1 MADSPHIADVTAQD
15 FEAQVLKRSHDVP
28 VLVDFW
34 AGWCAPCRTLKPV
47 LEKLAQEYQGKFF
60 LAKVDTDKEQ
70 PLAAQYGIRSL
81 PTVQL
86 FRNGRAVDSF
96 MGAQPERA
104 VRALLDKH
112 VARES
117 DTLVHSALLAQQA
130 GDLDKAGVLLQQAVE
145 SDPANDRA
153 KLALAGLSLARG
165 QIADADALLKTLSP
179 AARDGAEAAMLKAH
193 MEFARLADGSPSLPA
208 LEKKLA
214 VTPADSETR
223 LHLSAR
229 QVLSGQ
235 YEAAMQN
242 LLEIVRHDRT
252 FRDDAGRKTLLAVF
266 QLLGNN
272 HELVKKYRPLLAS
285 ALN

>member
-1 MADSPHIADVTAQD
+1 MADVGAHD
-15 FEAQVLKRSHDVP
+15 FEAQVILRSRETP

-34 AGWCAPCRTLKPV
+34 AGWCAPCRMLKPV

-70 PLAAQYGIRSL
+70 ALAGQYGIRSL

-86 FRNGRAVDSF
+86 FRDGKAVDSF

-104 VRALLDKH
+104 VRALLDKY

-117 DTLVHSALLAQQA
+117 DKWVQTALAAQQA
-130 GDLDKAGVLLQQAVE
+130 GDLDKAATLLQQAVE

-153 KLALAGLSLARG
+153 KLALAGVSLARG
-165 QIADADALLKTLSP
+165 RTADAEALLKALSP
-179 AARDGAEAAMLKAH
+179 EARDGAEAVMLR
-193 MEFARLADGSPSLPA
+193 ARLEFSRLAEDSPPQA
-208 LEKKLA
+208 ELEQKLA
-214 VTPADSETR
+214 AAPAAAELR
-223 LHLSAR
+223 LQLSAR
-229 QVLSGQ
+229 QVLGGQ

-242 LLEIVRHDRT
+242 LLEIVRRDRK
-252 FRDDAGRKTLLAVF
+252 FRDDAGRKTLLALF
-266 QLLGNN
+266 QLLGND
-272 HELVKKYRPLLAS
+272 HALVKQYRPLLAR

>member
-1 MADSPHIADVTAQD
+1 MADSPYIADVSAQD
-15 FEAQVLKRSHDVP
+15 FEAQVIARSREVP

-34 AGWCAPCRTLKPV
+34 AGWCAPCRMLKPV

-60 LAKVDTDKEQ
+60 LAKVDTDREQ
-70 PLAAQYGIRSL
+70 PLAAQYGVRSL

-86 FRNGRAVDSF
+86 FRDGKAVDGF
-96 MGAQPERA
+96 MGAQPEGA

-112 VARES
+112 VARAS
-117 DTLVHSALLAQQA
+117 DTLVRDALTAQQA
-130 GDLDKAGVLLQQAVE
+130 GDLDKAATLLHQAVE
-145 SDPANDRA
+145 NDPTNDRA
-153 KLALAGLSLARG
+153 KLALAALCLARG
-165 QIADADALLKTLSP
+165 RLVDAEALLKSLSP
-179 AARDGAEAAMLKAH
+179 EARAGAEAAMLKAH
-193 MEFARLADGSPSLPA
+193 MEFARLADGSPSLPE
-208 LEKKLA
+208 LERKLA
-214 VTPADSETR
+214 AAPADSETR

-229 QVLSGQ
+229 QVVNGQ

-242 LLEIVRHDRT
+242 LLEIVRHDRKY
-252 FRDDAGRKTLLAVF
+252 RDDAGRKTLLTVF

>member
-15 FEAQVLKRSHDVP
+15 FEAQVLQRSHEVP

-34 AGWCAPCRTLKPV
+34 AGWCAPCRALKPV

-60 LAKVDTDKEQ
+60 LAKIDTDKEQ

-86 FRNGRAVDSF
+86 FRNGQAVDSF
-96 MGAQPERA
+96 MGAQPERT

-117 DTLVHSALLAQQA
+117 DAIVRNALAAQQA
-130 GDLDKAGVLLQQAVE
+130 GDLDQAATLLQQAVE

-153 KLALAGLSLARG
+153 KLALAGLLLARG
-165 QIADADALLKTLSP
+165 QIADAEALLKSLSP
-179 AARDGAEAAMLKAH
+179 DTRDSAESAMLKAR
-193 MEFARLADGSPSLPA
+193 MEFTRLADGSPALA
-208 LEKKLA
+208 ELEKKLA
-214 VTPADSETR
+214 AVPADSETR

-229 QVLSGQ
+229 QVLNGQ

-242 LLEIVRHDRT
+242 LLEIVRHDRK
-252 FRDDAGRKTLLAVF
+252 FRDDAGRKSLLAVF

>member
-1 MADSPHIADVTAQD
+1 MTDSPHIADVTAQD
-15 FEAQVLKRSHDVP
+15 FEAQVVQRSHAVP

-34 AGWCAPCRTLKPV
+34 AGWCAPCRALKPV

-86 FRNGRAVDSF
+86 FRNGQAVDSF

-117 DTLVHSALLAQQA
+117 DALVRTALAAQQA
-130 GDLDKAGVLLQQAVE
+130 GNLDQAAALLQQAVA

-153 KLALAGLSLARG
+153 RLALAGLLLARG
-165 QIADADALLKTLSP
+165 RTADAETLLKSLSP
-179 AARDGAEAAMLKAH
+179 ETRDSAEATMLKAH
-193 MEFARLADGSPSLPA
+193 MGFARLAEGSPPLA
-208 LEKKLA
+208 ELERKLA
-214 VTPADSETR
+214 AVPADSETR

-229 QVLSGQ
+229 QVLNGQ

-242 LLEIVRHDRT
+242 LLEIVRHDRK
-252 FRDDAGRKTLLAVF
+252 FRDDAGRKTLLTVF

>member
-1 MADSPHIADVTAQD
+1 MADSAFTADVSAQD
-15 FEAQVLKRSHDVP
+15 FDVQVVQRSRQVP

-34 AGWCAPCRTLKPV
+34 AGWCAPCRMLKPV

-86 FRNGRAVDSF
+86 FRDGQAVDGF

-104 VRALLDKH
+104 VRALLDKY
-112 VARES
+112 VARAS
-117 DTLVHSALLAQQA
+117 DALVRTALAAQQA
-130 GDLDKAGVLLQQAVE
+130 GDLDKAATLLQQAME
-145 SDPANDRA
+145 SDPTNDRA
-153 KLALAGLSLARG
+153 KLALAGLLVARG
-165 QIADADALLKTLSP
+165 RTADAEALLKALSP
-179 AARDGAEAAMLKAH
+179 EARAGAEAATLRAH
-193 MEFARLADGSPSLPA
+193 MEFSRLAADAPAMPELTQKLATDPRDSGARLQLG
-208 LEKKLA
+208 
-214 VTPADSETR
+214 
-223 LHLSAR
+223 AR
-229 QVLSGQ
+229 QVLNGQ
-235 YEAAMQN
+235 YEAAIQN
-242 LLEIVRHDRT
+242 LLEIVRHDRK

-272 HELVKKYRPLLAS
+272 HALVKKYRPLLAS

>member
-1 MADSPHIADVTAQD
+1 MTDSPHIADVAAQD
-15 FEAQVLKRSHDVP
+15 FETQVLKRSHEVP

-34 AGWCAPCRTLKPV
+34 AGWCAPCRALKPV

-70 PLAAQYGIRSL
+70 QLAAQYGIRSL

-86 FRNGRAVDSF
+86 FRNGQAVDSF

-117 DTLVHSALLAQQA
+117 DTLVRNALQAQQA
-130 GDLDKAGVLLQQAVE
+130 GDLDQAATLLQQAVA

-153 KLALAGLSLARG
+153 KLALAGLLLARG
-165 QIADADALLKTLSP
+165 QVASAETLLKSLSP
-179 AARDGAEAAMLKAH
+179 DTRDSAEAAMLKAH
-193 MEFARLADGSPSLPA
+193 MEFARLADGSPSLPE
-208 LEKKLA
+208 LERKLA
-214 VTPADSETR
+214 ATPADSETR

-229 QVLSGQ
+229 QVLNGR

-242 LLEIVRHDRT
+242 LLEIVRHDRK
-252 FRDDAGRKTLLAVF
+252 FRDDAGRKTLLTVF

>member
-1 MADSPHIADVTAQD
+1 MADSPHIADVSAQD
-15 FEAQVLKRSHDVP
+15 FEAQVLTRSHDVP

-86 FRNGRAVDSF
+86 FRNGQAVDSF

-104 VRALLDKH
+104 VRALLDKYI
-112 VARES
+112 VRES
-117 DTLVHSALLAQQA
+117 DALVRNALLAQQV
-130 GDLDKAGVLLQQAVE
+130 GDLDKAAALLQQAVE
-145 SDPANDRA
+145 SDPVNDRA
-153 KLALAGLSLARG
+153 KLALAGLLLARG
-165 QIADADALLKTLSP
+165 RIADAETLLKSLSP
-179 AARDGAEAAMLKAH
+179 ETRDSAEAAMLKAH
-193 MEFARLADGSPSLPA
+193 MEFARLADGSPPLPE
-208 LEKKLA
+208 LERKLA
-214 VTPADSETR
+214 TASANSETR
-223 LHLSAR
+223 LCLSAR
-229 QVLSGQ
+229 QVLNGQ

-242 LLEIVRHDRT
+242 LLEIVRHDRK
-252 FRDDAGRKTLLAVF
+252 FRDDAGRKTLLMVF

-272 HELVKKYRPLLAS
+272 HALVKKYRPLLAN

>member
-1 MADSPHIADVTAQD
+1 MADSPHTADVTAQD
-15 FEAQVLKRSHDVP
+15 FETQVLKRSHDVP

-34 AGWCAPCRTLKPV
+34 AGWCAPCRMLKPV

-70 PLAAQYGIRSL
+70 QLAAQYGIRSL

-86 FRNGRAVDSF
+86 FRNGKPVDGF
-96 MGAQPERA
+96 VGAQPERA
-104 VRALLDKH
+104 VRTLLDKH

-117 DTLVHSALLAQQA
+117 DALVRNALLAQQA
-130 GDLDKAGVLLQQAVE
+130 GDLDRAAALLQQAIE

-153 KLALAGLSLARG
+153 KLALAGLLLARG
-165 QIADADALLKTLSP
+165 RIADAETLLKMLSP
-179 AARDGAEAAMLKAH
+179 DARDSTEATTLKAH
-193 MEFARLADGSPSLPA
+193 MEFARLADGNPSLPE
-208 LEKKLA
+208 LERKLA
-214 VTPADSETR
+214 AAPADSETR

-235 YEAAMQN
+235 YEAAIQN
-242 LLEIVRHDRT
+242 LLEIVRRDRK
-252 FRDDAGRKTLLAVF
+252 FRDDAGRKTLLTVF

>member
-1 MADSPHIADVTAQD
+1 MTDSPHIADVTAQD
-15 FEAQVLKRSHDVP
+15 FETQVLKRSHEVP

-34 AGWCAPCRTLKPV
+34 AGWCAPCRALKPV
-47 LEKLAQEYQGKFF
+47 LEKLAQEYQGTFF

-70 PLAAQYGIRSL
+70 QLAAQYGIRSL

-86 FRNGRAVDSF
+86 FRNGQPVDSF

-117 DTLVHSALLAQQA
+117 DVLVRNAFLAQQA
-130 GDLDKAGVLLQQAVE
+130 GDLDQATTLLQQAVA
-145 SDPANDRA
+145 SDPTNDRA
-153 KLALAGLSLARG
+153 KLALAGLVLARG
-165 QIADADALLKTLSP
+165 RIADAEALLKSLSP
-179 AARDGAEAAMLKAH
+179 ETRDSAEAAMLKAH
-193 MEFARLADGSPSLPA
+193 MEFAHLADGSPSLPE
-208 LEKKLA
+208 LERKLA
-214 VTPADSETR
+214 ASPTDSETR

-229 QVLSGQ
+229 QVLNGQ

-242 LLEIVRHDRT
+242 LLEIVRHDRK
-252 FRDDAGRKTLLAVF
+252 FRDDAGRKTLLTVF

-272 HELVKKYRPLLAS
+272 HELVKKYRPLLAN